1 MHHQNYTKTEARL
14 AYPYF
19 KAEVVLRK
27 RKRRL
32 VLSKALNLIGLF
44 IIKKTKHMQN
54 FEVWTLD
61 PQYVRNWEFPD
72 GPVVGTWRFHCSDSA
87 FSPWLGN

>member
-1 MHHQNYTKTEARL
+1 
-14 AYPYF
+14 
-19 KAEVVLRK
+19 
-27 RKRRL
+27 
-32 VLSKALNLIGLF
+32 
-44 IIKKTKHMQN
+44 MQN